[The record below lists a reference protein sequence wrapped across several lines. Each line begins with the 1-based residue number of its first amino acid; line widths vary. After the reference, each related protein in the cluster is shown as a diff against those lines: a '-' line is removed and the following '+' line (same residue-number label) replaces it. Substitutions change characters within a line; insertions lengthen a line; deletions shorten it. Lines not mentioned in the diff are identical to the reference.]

1 MEKKKTLIDDL
12 IGALTCLPG
21 VGKKTAQ
28 RMTYH
33 LLQRGKEDAL
43 NLSDILKETVLKTRN
58 CKSCRTL
65 CQGEYCEICSDLS
78 RNDDVLCIVE
88 SPADIMNIENSTNYH
103 GKYFVL
109 NGKLSPL
116 DGIGPNEIGLDMLDE
131 KLSSGKVKELILAV
145 NYTVESDVT
154 AHVISNIAL
163 KNSIKV
169 TRLAQGVPV
178 GGELDYLDDSTIVA
192 AFNARRKFD

>member
-1 MEKKKTLIDDL
+1 MEKRKTLIDDL

-43 NLSDILKETVLKTRN
+43 NLSDILKETVLKTQN

-65 CQGEYCEICSDLS
+65 CQGEYCEVCSDPS

-116 DGIGPNEIGLDMLDE
+116 DGIGPNEIGLDMLDK

-145 NYTVESDVT
+145 NNTVESDVT

-178 GGELDYLDDSTIVA
+178 GGELEYLDQRTLSK
-192 AFNARRKFD
+192 AFEKRTLY

>member
-12 IGALTCLPG
+12 IGAFTCLPG

-43 NLSDILKETVLKTRN
+43 NLSDILKETVLKTQN

-65 CQGEYCEICSDLS
+65 CQGEYCEICSDPA
-78 RNDDVLCIVE
+78 RNDDVICIVE

-116 DGIGPNEIGLDMLDE
+116 DGIGPNEIGLDMLDK

-145 NYTVESDVT
+145 NNTVESDVT

-178 GGELDYLDDSTIVA
+178 GGELEYLDQRTLSK
-192 AFNARRKFD
+192 AFEKRTLY

>member
-65 CQGEYCEICSDLS
+65 CQGEYCEICSDPS

-131 KLSSGKVKELILAV
+131 KLSSGTVS
-145 NYTVESDVT
+145 YTHLR
-154 AHVISNIAL
+154 AHE
-163 KNSIKV
+163 
-169 TRLAQGVPV
+169 T
-178 GGELDYLDDSTIVA
+178 DS
-192 AFNARRKFD
+192 

>member
-1 MEKKKTLIDDL
+1 MEKRKTLIDDL

-65 CQGEYCEICSDLS
+65 CQGEFCEICSDPS

-116 DGIGPNEIGLDMLDE
+116 DGIGPNEIGLDMLDK

-145 NYTVESDVT
+145 NNTVESDVT

-178 GGELDYLDDSTIVA
+178 GGELEYLDQRTLSK
-192 AFNARRKFD
+192 AFEKRTLY